1 MRVRSLPICLSAF
14 VLLTGS
20 SAFSQFDG
28 APPPAQPPAQPAP
41 NDGFASG
48 GLAPPPPMPGDPN
61 QQQPGTQTETQRK
74 LDESES
80 EDSGR
85 GLEWFYLNVEG
96 GYQYIGLETF
106 KSDGLTYAQTVSST
120 AGGPMIGAGAGI
132 RLIFL
137 TFGARAR
144 LGMFSQWNVATLD
157 GEVGVHIPLGSVEPY
172 FTFGAGYAF
181 LGAMDSSNWGGDVSI
196 RGWNARAGF
205 GLDYYVTPVFSIG
218 ANLTGDALFLT
229 RPGVTLDTATAGST
243 GTDPAQLDAASQEA
257 AKADGSSVGG
267 SVTTSAVLGLHF

>member
-1 MRVRSLPICLSAF
+1 MA
-14 VLLTGS
+14 T
-20 SAFSQFDG
+20 
-28 APPPAQPPAQPAP
+28 
-41 NDGFASG
+41 
-48 GLAPPPPMPGDPN
+48 DPN
-61 QQQPGTQTETQRK
+61 QPNPGYQTETQRE

-120 AGGPMIGAGAGI
+120 DGGPMLGAGAGI

-144 LGMFSQWNVATLD
+144 VGMFSQWNVATLD
-157 GEVGVHIPLGSVEPY
+157 GEFGIHIPLGAVEPY
-172 FTFGAGYAF
+172 FSFSAGYAF
-181 LGAMDSSNWGGDVSI
+181 LGSMETSNWGGDVSI
-196 RGWNARAGF
+196 RGWNARAGV

-218 ANLTGDALFLT
+218 ANLTGEALFLA
-229 RPGVTLDTATAGST
+229 RPGVTLDASGST
-243 GTDPAQLDAASQEA
+243 GTNQLDAASQEA
-257 AKADGSSVGG
+257 AKADGSSVGAA
-267 SVTTSAVLGLHF
+267 VTTSAVLGLHF